1 MSTSQGEKLK
11 SIREAECL
19 ARTAMAK
26 MLEMPYSTLTS
37 YERDTTTM
45 NYNVICKLLTHD
57 RFIKYSLWFTTD
69 QTAPEAGQ
77 ISPDLTHCGPE
88 KRTSGRSGKK
98 TG

>member
-1 MSTSQGEKLK
+1 MSMTQGQKLK
-11 SIREAECL
+11 AMREAEVL
-19 ARTAMAK
+19 TRTAMAK

-45 NYNVICKLLTHD
+45 TYNIICKLLTHE

-69 QTAPEAGQ
+69 QAAPEAGQ
-77 ISPDLTHCGPE
+77 ISPDLSHCGQDKETP
-88 KRTSGRSGKK
+88 TRSGKK